1 MTKSLAEVH
10 PELFHYTNAKGL
22 IGIIESQS
30 IWATHYAY
38 LNDSEE
44 IRYFLKCRF
53 PDLLRTVGNEYLD
66 KLITQDQSK
75 QLLINRQG
83 GREKVVDSFIQE
95 TRNVN
100 EKILLEDA
108 LAEPYIASFCTTS
121 GLEKGVRKLV
131 AQHGLL
137 SQWRGYGN
145 DGGYA
150 IVFNTEQFW
159 ELLKDVGKKMENS
172 MYAFFAD
179 VVYSSPDL
187 DHDPKFIEEFKE
199 DLIVINDFFDAYLSG
214 EERKI

>member
-1 MTKSLAEVH
+1 MTKSLAKVH

-44 IRYFLKCRF
+44 IRHLLKSRL
-53 PDLLRTVGNEYLD
+53 PDLLRTVVNEYLD
-66 KLITQDQSK
+66 KFTQDESI
-75 QLLINRQG
+75 QLRIDQQG
-83 GREKVVDSFIQE
+83 DRKKIVDSFIQKI
-95 TRNVN
+95 RNVN
-100 EKILLEDA
+100 KKFLLEDA

-121 GLEKGVRKLV
+121 GLEEKGVRKQV

-150 IVFNTEQFW
+150 IV
-159 ELLKDVGKKMENS
+159 
-172 MYAFFAD
+172 
-179 VVYSSPDL
+179 
-187 DHDPKFIEEFKE
+187 
-199 DLIVINDFFDAYLSG
+199 LILNNL
-214 EERKI
+214 